1 MSYNLL
7 LTFELI
13 RTVECVRALSLF
25 SVHCNA
31 KVDCVFELSR
41 KEDKKN
47 TKKEKKKKKRK
58 EKNIKIDKKSKEKKR
73 EESEED
79 GGCY

>member
-1 MSYNLL
+1 MSLLL

-31 KVDCVFELSR
+31 KVDCVFELS
-41 KEDKKN
+41 KKRREKKM
-47 TKKEKKKKKRK
+47 TKKREQKKEKKRK
-58 EKNIKIDKKSKEKKR
+58 EYQKRPEKKR
-73 EESEED
+73 EKVR
-79 GGCY
+79 GK

>member
-1 MSYNLL
+1 VVEQLTLSLLL

-31 KVDCVFELSR
+31 KVDCVFELS
-41 KEDKKN
+41 KKRREKKM
-47 TKKEKKKKKRK
+47 TKKENKKKKKR
-58 EKNIKIDKKSKEKKR
+58 EKNIKRDQKRKEKK
-73 EESEED
+73 
-79 GGCY
+79 